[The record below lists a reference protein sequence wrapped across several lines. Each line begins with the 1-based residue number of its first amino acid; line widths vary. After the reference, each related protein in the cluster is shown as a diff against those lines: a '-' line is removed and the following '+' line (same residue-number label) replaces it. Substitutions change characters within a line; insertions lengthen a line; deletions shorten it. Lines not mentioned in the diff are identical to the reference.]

1 MRRALLLLVL
11 LTLPGSTAARGSVDP
26 FYDRLYREGLN
37 ARAAGDT
44 GLAARKLRLACFGM
58 LDDPTALAA
67 CLGQVALVAA
77 ARGET
82 QNVRETVNRLLEL
95 ERLFQALTKASA
107 APTGAA
113 ALPLLGAADREGI
126 DGLIRLNASP
136 QAVADIPSFRLL
148 GLRMMP
154 AAERQRELD
163 RKIAVEPRNTD
174 WRQLLAELFYE
185 QKQYA
190 EAAREAQ
197 HVLDLKPGT
206 GGGHCLRGLSRVR
219 LDDCG
224 DATLQDLD
232 HCLPPAQLGAALE
245 KIACYLKRQDAAAA
259 RGVLG
264 RLSEAERGLET
275 AKNLEKELVKLEKKS
290 GG

>member
-1 MRRALLLLVL
+1 MRRALFLLLVL
-11 LTLPGSTAARGSVDP
+11 TLPGPFAFGGAVDP

-44 GLAARKLRLACFGM
+44 ALAGRKLRLACFGM
-58 LDDPTALAA
+58 LEDPTMLAA

-82 QNVRETVNRLLEL
+82 QTVRDTVNRLLEL
-95 ERLFQALTKASA
+95 ERLFQALSKASA
-107 APTGAA
+107 APAGAT
-113 ALPLLGAADREGI
+113 ALPLLGTIDREAI
-126 DGLIRLNASP
+126 DGLIRQNASP

-154 AAERQRELD
+154 AADRERELD

-185 QKQYA
+185 QGQYA

-206 GGGHCLRGLSRVR
+206 DGGHCLRGLSRVR

-224 DATLQDLD
+224 DATLADLD
-232 HCLPPAQLGAALE
+232 HCLPPALLGATFE
-245 KIACYLKRQDAAAA
+245 KISCYLKRQDAVAA
-259 RGVLG
+259 RAAFA

-275 AKNLEKELVKLEKKS
+275 AKNLEKELAKLEKKAGS
-290 GG
+290 